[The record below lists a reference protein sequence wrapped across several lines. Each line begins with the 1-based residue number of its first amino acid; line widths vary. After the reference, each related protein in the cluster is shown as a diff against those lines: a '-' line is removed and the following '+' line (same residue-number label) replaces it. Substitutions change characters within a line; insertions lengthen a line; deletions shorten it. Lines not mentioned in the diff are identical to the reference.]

1 MEIRIRSSKKENKE
15 KLEKEIKSIEEKLFK
30 KRKEFELNK
39 DAILSTNF
47 NTKESL
53 IKEIESYIKQS
64 LNQ

>member
-1 MEIRIRSSKKENKE
+1 MINIKLPEILKGLKKDGNSKLGPVKKENKE

-47 NTKESL
+47 
-53 IKEIESYIKQS
+53 
-64 LNQ
+64 